1 MTQSA
6 PKQLFDL
13 QALAHRHAR
22 ARRLEIS
29 GADFLLALAAE
40 ELVERLRAV
49 KREFLQPVTLF
60 SGTDM
65 LKQKLSEYAA
75 GKSVQRIERQPPTSH
90 LAEPNDDVLR
100 LAPESVDLIASA
112 FGLHWCNDLPTMLFQ
127 IRNALKPDGLFMA
140 VLPGPGTL
148 HELRDCLITVE
159 SNNNAGV
166 ALRVDPFVDIRDIG
180 TLMQQAGFALPVID
194 VEPVTVRYSSV
205 GALMHDLRHMGATC
219 VLKQSNRP
227 NLTRRMLADL
237 EVCYAEKYSD
247 PDGRLRATFSLMYLS
262 GWAPH
267 PDQQKPLKPGSATM
281 RLEDAL
287 KQSTQK

>member
-1 MTQSA
+1 M
-6 PKQLFDL
+6 FDL
-13 QALAHRHAR
+13 RALALRQAR

-29 GADFLLALAAE
+29 GADFLLTLAAD
-40 ELVERLRAV
+40 ELAERLKAV

-65 LKQKLSEYAA
+65 LKQKLLQCTA
-75 GKSVQRIERQPPTSH
+75 GNSVQGIERQWPASQPT
-90 LAEPNDDVLR
+90 ETDDDALQ
-100 LAPESVDLIASA
+100 LAPESMDLIASA

-148 HELRDCLITVE
+148 HELRDCLIIVE

-166 ALRVDPFVDIRDIG
+166 ALRVDPFVDIRDMG

-219 VLKQSNRP
+219 VLKQGNRP
-227 NLTRRMLADL
+227 NLTRRLLVEL
-237 EVCYAEKYSD
+237 EACYAEKYSD